1 MRVAICAAAVA
12 FAVPSGMARAQQP
25 ATPKFQAGVE
35 IVPIDVTVVDGSGRP
50 VQNLG
55 STDFTVRIDG
65 QPRRVVSAEFVS
77 LPGTASETAAT
88 APPDGFSSNERAT
101 AGRLI
106 LIVVDQPNIPF
117 TEMRPLQDAA
127 FGFIDRLSAS
137 DRTALIGFGTG
148 APSVSFT
155 ADHERLKQALARMPG
170 QSAADGSR
178 RPFPMG
184 LSTAL
189 AIERGDSRAL
199 AQIRARDCTSEHLP
213 PDVCES
219 QIRAKT
225 ATMVLS
231 ARLEGDATVRSLSEL
246 LTNLKVIDAPKTLIL
261 ISGGFFV
268 DQSSGDTSR
277 LEALGPLAAAARTSI
292 YGLQLEEQHIDIT
305 QTVAPLVGTTP
316 DHQERRVGLEVL
328 TAAAR
333 GALFNVT
340 GTGTGVFDR
349 LRSELSGY
357 YLLGVESDQR
367 DRDGKPHP
375 IRVDVARRGVTVRAR
390 RTTLLSAAVSA
401 APPSSPGDAVAAAL
415 RSPLVVS
422 TLPLKGI
429 VFTLRGAD
437 PSQLQLL
444 VHAEIGAE
452 YSAPRQVSVALEVLD
467 RQGQSV
473 GGQISEAQLTPASP
487 GIASPLAFTAGAPVA
502 PGEYVVKLA
511 VADGDRVG
519 SIEMP
524 VHASLVD
531 AGAVRLTELIV
542 GDPLPPG
549 DLPRPT
555 MGSRVSSGGV
565 HGYLEAYGTDSS
577 ALHVRFEVAAG
588 DSDPALLG
596 TDVAPRPAGADR
608 ALFSQMMP
616 VQLLPPGAYRLRAR
630 IAAAGM
636 PEKLLTRAFEIVPP
650 PHAGAGSS
658 TVFLPVELEKV
669 VPRFRPEDTLIPS
682 TLQQF
687 RNRVPAPIL
696 GTFEQGLAS
705 LQDARFVDAG
715 VSFRNAI
722 EASADG
728 TAALAPLVYLGV
740 CLAATEHDMEAESL
754 WRQAMGAGAGIP
766 QLHQWLGDA
775 LMRTR
780 DFGEARTLLEAA
792 ARRWPSDTRFAR
804 PLAVLY
810 AISGK
815 GRDAV
820 RSIEQVVAA
829 NPTDL
834 DAVFLGLQWLFVLDR
849 AGVSVHSREEDL
861 QLARVFAGR
870 YAQANEPSQPLAAA
884 WLTYLEKE
892 KR

>member
-1 MRVAICAAAVA
+1 MRVAICAAVVA

-35 IVPIDVTVVDGSGRP
+35 IVPVDVTVVDGAGRP

-55 STDFTVRIDG
+55 PSDFTVRIDG
-65 QPRRVVSAEFVS
+65 QSRRVLSAEFVS
-77 LPGTASETAAT
+77 LSETRPEIAGS
-88 APPDGFSSNERAT
+88 PPPEGFTSNERAT

-148 APSVSFT
+148 RPSISFT
-155 ADHERLKQALARMPG
+155 ADHQRLKQALARMPG
-170 QSAADGSR
+170 QSSADGSR

-199 AQIRARDCTSEHLP
+199 AQIKARDCAIERLP

-219 QIRAKT
+219 QIRAK
-225 ATMVLS
+225 AAMMVLS
-231 ARLEGDATVRSLSEL
+231 ARLEGDATVHGLSEL
-246 LTNLKVIDAPKTLIL
+246 LTNLRAIDAPKTLI
-261 ISGGFFV
+261 IMSGGFFV
-268 DQSSGDTSR
+268 DQGSGDTGR
-277 LEALGPLAAAARTSI
+277 LEELGRLAAAARTSI
-292 YGLQLEEQHIDIT
+292 YGLQLEEQQIDIT
-305 QTVAPLVGTTP
+305 QTVAPLLVPMT
-316 DHQERRVGLEVL
+316 DHQERRAGLEVL

-340 GTGTGVFDR
+340 GTGSGVFDR

-357 YLLGVESDQR
+357 YLLGVEPDQR

-390 RTTLLSAAVSA
+390 RTTLLSAAGSEM
-401 APPSSPGDAVAAAL
+401 PLSPHDAVTAAL

-422 TLPLKGI
+422 ILPLKGI

-444 VHAEIGAE
+444 VHAEIGTE
-452 YSAPRQVSVALEVLD
+452 YSAPRRVSVALEVLD

-473 GGQISEAQLTPASP
+473 GGQISEAQLTTASP
-487 GIASPLAFTAGAPVA
+487 GIASPLAFTAGAPVS

-519 SIEMP
+519 SLEMP
-524 VHASLVD
+524 VRASLVD
-531 AGAVRLTELIV
+531 AGKVRLTELIV
-542 GDPLPPG
+542 GGPLPPG

-555 MGSRVSSGGV
+555 MGSRVISGGV
-565 HGYLEAYGTDSS
+565 HGYLEAYGTDPS

-588 DSDPALLG
+588 DSAPALLG
-596 TDVAPRPAGADR
+596 TDVPARPAGADR
-608 ALFSQMMP
+608 ALFSQLLQA
-616 VQLLPPGAYRLRAR
+616 QLLPPGAYRLRAR
-630 IAAAGM
+630 ITGPGM
-636 PEKLLTRAFEIVPP
+636 AEMLLTRAFEIAPAP
-650 PHAGAGSS
+650 RAEAGSS
-658 TVFLPVELEKV
+658 TVFLPVEFEKV
-669 VPRFRPEDTLIPS
+669 VPRFHLDEAIAPS
-682 TLQQF
+682 TLQLF
-687 RNRVPAPIL
+687 RDRAPALTL
-696 GTFEQGLAS
+696 GTFEQGLAF
-705 LQDARFVDAG
+705 LQNARVVDAG
-715 VSFRNAI
+715 GRFKAAI

-754 WRQAMGAGAGIP
+754 WRQAMDAGAGIP

-775 LMRTR
+775 LMRTK

-804 PLAVLY
+804 SLAVLY
-810 AISGK
+810 AISGR
-815 GRDAV
+815 GGDAV
-820 RSIEQVVAA
+820 RSIERVVAA
-829 NPTDL
+829 NQSDL

-849 AGVSVHSREEDL
+849 AGVIVHSREEDL
-861 QLARVFAGR
+861 QMARSFAGR
-870 YAQANEPSQPLAAA
+870 YAQANGPNQPLAAA

-892 KR
+892 KQ